1 MANLPVVGLIRLLK
15 AHSSEPDAIICVF
28 EGEDAKYYGARI
40 DSVFKSKTRL
50 NVPCKGNLLSLKKT
64 VESNANLKGINV
76 LYFADRDFDFSDITQ
91 RNIYFTPCHSVE
103 NFYVNDATFRKILSD
118 EYGICSV
125 NSKKDYDG
133 ILEMFNSTFKKL
145 ENEIICLNAWI
156 MLQIKLG
163 EKDDSI
169 SLNLNNTKITDFV
182 DIELDSIIPK
192 YDLDKLGKMFPN
204 SGEVNDAE
212 LGVATNALRDNGGA
226 SSCRGKYIIQFMRI
240 FLDKFSYELN
250 NKQSNLVNLNVKPK
264 LMVNDGNILSA
275 LS

>member
-1 MANLPVVGLIRLLK
+1 M
-15 AHSSEPDAIICVF
+15 
-28 EGEDAKYYGARI
+28 
-40 DSVFKSKTRL
+40 
-50 NVPCKGNLLSLKKT
+50 
-64 VESNANLKGINV
+64 
-76 LYFADRDFDFSDITQ
+76 TQ

-192 YDLDKLGKMFPN
+192 YDLDKLGKMFP
-204 SGEVNDAE
+204 
-212 LGVATNALRDNGGA
+212 
-226 SSCRGKYIIQFMRI
+226 
-240 FLDKFSYELN
+240 
-250 NKQSNLVNLNVKPK
+250 
-264 LMVNDGNILSA
+264 
-275 LS
+275 